1 MNRYKKL
8 FYVLLFSFVLSDV
21 CSYIKLY
28 IENDG
33 IKLENFYFYVTKYN
47 HNGISESMYNLSII
61 FLMIAG
67 ALALL
72 VNLLKKDD

>member
-28 IENDG
+28 IENAG
-33 IKLENFYFYVTKYN
+33 IKLENFYLYVTKFN
-47 HNGISESMYNLSII
+47 HNGVSESMYNLSVI

-67 ALALL
+67 ALSLFA
-72 VNLLKKDD
+72 NLLRRDD